1 MKFFETSK
9 YHSFK
14 KSTYITLRWI
24 GIIGQLIAVNFVY
37 LFLNSS
43 FEFITSNLVI
53 FLGILSNLYLIFI
66 YKKTQLSD
74 RSAFI
79 FLLIDILQLGVLLYL
94 SGGITNP
101 FVIFILIPSVFS
113 SSNLS
118 LRTNTLLVILTIIII
133 VFLTFNY
140 QDLPIN
146 LNSDFHNNHYFYY
159 SIPVSLIIAL
169 VFLNYF
175 AMTFGTQSRLRKE
188 ALGKMEEVMAKEH
201 ELLSLGG
208 QAAAAAHSLGTPLST
223 ITIISHDLM
232 KQFKGQKDIE
242 KDIELLIP
250 IRDNITVF
258 SIGDEHKI
266 IEKDNFTEII
276 WKNNSFLDLFK
287 QSSLQD
293 YSKGVID
300 SSNNLFIRF
309 LSWIRVNFFYPDA
322 RLSNLN
328 KIESFLIDYIERKDI
343 NLMITTSPPHS
354 IQLLGKRIKNV
365 INLKGKII
373 QIKNIQKNQYVGY
386 NRTYKTKTKIK
397 VAIIG
402 LGYEDGIPRSLSNK
416 GYVYFKKNRFK
427 IIGRISMDT
436 FTVDISKSSH
446 DLNIGMY
453 LDIINDQHKIDKFA
467 KLCKTIPNEIMT
479 SIGKRV
485 YRKYE

>member
-43 FEFITSNLVI
+43 FDFITSNLVI
-53 FLGILSNLYLIFI
+53 FLGVLSNLYLIYI

-79 FLLIDILQLGVLLYL
+79 FLFIDILQLGILLYL

-133 VFLTFNY
+133 IFLTFNY

-159 SIPVSLIIAL
+159 SIPLSLIIAL

-223 ITIISHDLM
+223 ITIITHDLM
-232 KQFKGQKDIE
+232 KQFKGQKDLE
-242 KDIELLIP
+242 KDIELLNSQVERCNEILKRLTLNP
-250 IRDNITVF
+250 VEE
-258 SIGDEHKI
+258 DE
-266 IEKDNFTEII
+266 F
-276 WKNNSFLDLFK
+276 
-287 QSSLQD
+287 
-293 YSKGVID
+293 ID
-300 SSNNLFIRF
+300 
-309 LSWIRVNFFYPDA
+309 
-322 RLSNLN
+322 
-328 KIESFLIDYIERKDI
+328 KDI
-343 NLMITTSPPHS
+343 NIRDYLHEIISSFKEISKKEFVFNFDQDSNSKKITKS
-354 IQLLGKRIKNV
+354 IELVYGLRNFIGNANKFAKNTIF
-365 INLKGKII
+365 INLKSDSEITEITVEDDGDGYPRDIISKIGEPYL
-373 QIKNIQKNQYVGY
+373 KSNYSKD
-386 NRTYKTKTKIK
+386 KSKE
-397 VAIIG
+397 G
-402 LGYEDGIPRSLSNK
+402 LGLGL
-416 GYVYFKKNRFK
+416 F
-427 IIGRISMDT
+427 
-436 FTVDISKSSH
+436 
-446 DLNIGMY
+446 
-453 LDIINDQHKIDKFA
+453 
-467 KLCKTIPNEIMT
+467 
-479 SIGKRV
+479 IGKTLLEKNFASVNCRNSKTRNGAEV
-485 YRKYE
+485 VIRWKNKELFNI